1 MVKSTRLPFVI
12 KGVLSRVEARKCLDC
27 GVKGMVVS
35 HHNGRIETAVPPLM
49 VLPEI
54 AEEMDG
60 CEEIRVR
67 RGEAEGEPE
76 TIYAGYT
83 RLAGMTAGRTEGS
96 MLITL
101 ERE

>member
-1 MVKSTRLPFVI
+1 MKVTTSKGKTYDAAWAFAPMRSTGQMMMEI
-12 KGVLSRVEARKCLDC
+12 ND
-27 GVKGMVVS
+27 
-35 HHNGRIETAVPPLM
+35 GRR
-49 VLPEI
+49 LPEI

-60 CEEIRVR
+60 CEEIRAR